1 MTLEQRQIDLLI
13 SYRDKAYVYAVLCEK
28 SFELFSLIRS
38 LCNIPLILITSVLS
52 IINASDFDPKDMK
65 LPNVVINAC
74 VALIMGLISNF
85 KLNEKESVFK
95 QTNQRMIRH
104 THFIE
109 DLLNNS
115 LESLESDDVSEVIK
129 KYDDIVESNEF
140 AFPSHIKKRV
150 ANIYKDDRT
159 LPSVLNCVRSDY
171 SLNGQVLNNV

>member
-52 IINASDFDPKDMK
+52 IINASDFDPKEMK
-65 LPNVVINAC
+65 LPNVVINASI
-74 VALIMGLISNF
+74 AMIMSLIGNF
-85 KLNEKESVFK
+85 KLNEKESVYK
-95 QTNQRMIRH
+95 QVNQRMVRH
-104 THFIE
+104 CHFIE

-129 KYDDIVESNEF
+129 KYDDIVESNEY
-140 AFPSHIKKRV
+140 AFPRHIKTRV
-150 ANIYKDDRT
+150 ANIYKNKRT
-159 LPSVLNCVRSDY
+159 LPAVLNCVGTDFSIHTE
-171 SLNGQVLNNV
+171 VLNNV

>member
-1 MTLEQRQIDLLI
+1 MALEQRQIDLLI

-28 SFELFSLIRS
+28 SFELFSLVRS

-85 KLNEKESVFK
+85 KLNEKEGVFK
-95 QTNQRMIRH
+95 QTNQRMVRH
-104 THFIE
+104 CHYIE

-115 LESLESDDVSEVIK
+115 LETLQSDDISEVIR
-129 KYDDIVESNEF
+129 KYDDIVESNEYP
-140 AFPSHIKKRV
+140 FPRHIKSKVR
-150 ANIYKDDRT
+150 NTYKEKRT
-159 LPSVLNCVRSDY
+159 LPAVLNCVGTDFSINGRI
-171 SLNGQVLNNV
+171 LNEV